1 MSFTKRAVLSFVLI
15 WIGSILGVAG
25 APVNNNQDT
34 QGKFRRQAGSFAITG
49 APVIDGQIPQRLEI
63 RQLRK
68 NQPQWNLYLLAL
80 NRFEQMDHSDV
91 RSYYQLS
98 GIHGRPFTEWDG
110 VPMIQDMGY
119 CSHTSNLFAT
129 WHRPYIVAFEQ
140 VLYGIVQEVATSIAN
155 DTNGEYKEAAL
166 TFRHPY
172 WDWAAPASDG
182 GPVLPAPISGSAYIV
197 VHLPNGSLTISNPLY
212 QYNFHSSDLSSF
224 PDPPFNEWKETLRY
238 PSAREASAS
247 SQNKL
252 VGQQIT
258 QSQDSYAQR
267 FVNLLQ
273 AYPRFANF
281 SSSAWTP
288 NSPGYDSLE
297 SLHNQ
302 IHGLIGNGGHMAV
315 IDYAGFDPLFWLHHA
330 NVDRLLAIWQA
341 LHPNSYVEPS
351 NEPIGSAAIAQGTL
365 TDVNTPLKPFHNH
378 SNGNFWTSATVAD
391 ITSLGYSYPE
401 IQGKSVSQIKAAVN
415 ALYASSSGVTIARR
429 GDIQGHDDP
438 NVAPIVAAGLSSDA
452 PVEIL
457 PSPPASGNYTEWL
470 TNIRVAKDALEQTFF
485 IHIFL
490 GDFNPDPKT
499 WSMERNLVGT
509 HAIMTPYVMKRDPLQ
524 STIVTG
530 QIPLTRTL
538 RADEQRGLLDMKN
551 EGKTKDYLTRHLHWR
566 VTTMDDKEVPRDKV
580 PELKIS
586 VVAAN
591 VQAADADDVFPVWGE
606 LKVRYNGNSKYDSPD
621 LFYLS
626 ILKPKRQM
634 ILNDRSLNRSL
645 SVRSKK
651 SHDSPA
657 EKSGPKHRF
666 TMASLRGIQQPELSK
681 KLFKIIKSENHAIG
695 AYESASR
702 ERISIASQISDWG
715 EATGDDSISDVSDK
729 IGVLLSEMGEQED
742 LFAQNLEDYR
752 SVLKQIRNTESSVQ
766 PSRDQKA
773 KITDEI
779 QRLKYKEPQ
788 STKLVQL
795 EQELVRAEAQ
805 NLVAEAQTRQKL
817 KEAYDIHSAAVI
829 ERAEKQILLSRHM
842 RRLIQL
848 LDDTPVVPGDVRPA
862 FEHSAQARQILN
874 DAEDDLREWQPS
886 MDPIPSSAADMGTN
900 LMPPSTTAESTVNP
914 SVAGGGDDVP
924 AHLEPPEQ
932 RDVSGS
938 TMVQE
943 TPAEY
948 QRQ

>member
-1 MSFTKRAVLSFVLI
+1 MAAESAGVSQSSTLPPSVFVAIRHKTRCMVAEKTSENVCCRSPRQAQGFLYACDTPN
-15 WIGSILGVAG
+15 WALVCRTFSSANLGNFQQSLLAFLTLFRR

-365 TDVNTPLKPFHNH
+365 IDVNTPLKPFHND

-490 GDFNPDPKT
+490 GDFHPDPKT

-538 RADEQRGLLDMKN
+538 RADEQRGLLDMKD

-580 PELKIS
+580 PDLKIS

-591 VQAADADDVFPVWGE
+591 VQAADAEDVFPVWGE
-606 LKVRYNGNSKYDSPD
+606 LKVQHGITNG
-621 LFYLS
+621 
-626 ILKPKRQM
+626 R
-634 ILNDRSLNRSL
+634 
-645 SVRSKK
+645 
-651 SHDSPA
+651 
-657 EKSGPKHRF
+657 
-666 TMASLRGIQQPELSK
+666 
-681 KLFKIIKSENHAIG
+681 
-695 AYESASR
+695 
-702 ERISIASQISDWG
+702 
-715 EATGDDSISDVSDK
+715 
-729 IGVLLSEMGEQED
+729 
-742 LFAQNLEDYR
+742 
-752 SVLKQIRNTESSVQ
+752 
-766 PSRDQKA
+766 
-773 KITDEI
+773 
-779 QRLKYKEPQ
+779 
-788 STKLVQL
+788 
-795 EQELVRAEAQ
+795 
-805 NLVAEAQTRQKL
+805 
-817 KEAYDIHSAAVI
+817 
-829 ERAEKQILLSRHM
+829 
-842 RRLIQL
+842 
-848 LDDTPVVPGDVRPA
+848 PGG
-862 FEHSAQARQILN
+862 LGN
-874 DAEDDLREWQPS
+874 EDD
-886 MDPIPSSAADMGTN
+886 A
-900 LMPPSTTAESTVNP
+900 
-914 SVAGGGDDVP
+914 
-924 AHLEPPEQ
+924 
-932 RDVSGS
+932 
-938 TMVQE
+938 
-943 TPAEY
+943 
-948 QRQ
+948 